1 MFWKKKK
8 EKPDKQIRKMIQTGN
23 STLKNQIN
31 NTLRSGGVIG
41 TGTDNI
47 NNLIHNQLRNLVS
60 TSRKLSLE
68 NCIAKRYITAAADGV
83 VGADGIY
90 IRPHIDIYDADENQQ
105 LSREIEK
112 RFYQYADDRE
122 RFSINGRLSFSTF
135 QRLVEKTRATDG
147 ECFIRIHRGNG
158 LQFEIV
164 DSMRIPS
171 GTVPQMLENGN
182 YISNGIEF
190 SKNGK
195 AIAYYVAP
203 INISTMQYGYQQC
216 ERVPATDIFHY
227 YIPQQP
233 DQQRGLPDLIAC
245 CELLDGIE
253 QFLGAAIVSRKVAAS
268 TMCFITSD
276 ASNREYDEQEIIY
289 KTESLDPGA
298 VVELQPGQRVEA
310 VSPNSA
316 STDGISDFINQ
327 QLQMISM
334 SLNMSKQTLT
344 CDTSDASFSASKLA
358 ERVQMNTFKT
368 RQSELISSVL
378 RPIYIEFCKREFIN
392 MDVQISKFQDLIK
405 ADYVPQRAISID
417 PLKDLQTEV
426 LALQNGLK
434 SKSMVIAEMG
444 YDPALVLAEIDRESI
459 NREEESDNKNK
470 DMNNENENDQ
480 GDPDTTNK

>member
-90 IRPHIDIYDADENQQ
+90 IRPHIDIYDADKNQQ

-147 ECFIRIHRGNG
+147 ECFIRIHRENG

-171 GTVPQMLENGN
+171 GTVPQMLDNGN

-190 SKNGK
+190 NQYGK
-195 AIAYYVAP
+195 AIAYYVATL
-203 INISTMQYGYQQC
+203 NLGTLQC
-216 ERVPATDIFHY
+216 ERVPATDILHY
-227 YIPQQP
+227 FIPQQP
-233 DQQRGLPDLIAC
+233 DQQRGLPDLLPCIDLIGSL
-245 CELLDGIE
+245 EE
-253 QFLGAAIVSRKVAAS
+253 FLNAAIIAKKISAS
-268 TMCFITSD
+268 AMAFITN
-276 ASNREYDEQEIIY
+276 APSNREYEEQDVIY
-289 KTESLDPGA
+289 QQTSLDPGSI
-298 VVELQPGQRVEA
+298 VELREGQDLRTVN
-310 VSPNSA
+310 PQA

-327 QLQMISM
+327 QLQMVSM

-344 CDTSDASFSASKLA
+344 GDTSNASFSASKLA

-378 RPIYIEFCKREFIN
+378 KPIYIEFCKREFIN

-417 PLKDLQTEV
+417 PLKDLETEV

-444 YDPALVLAEIDRESI
+444 YDPAIVLAEI

>member
-47 NNLIHNQLRNLVS
+47 NNLIHNQLRSLVS

-90 IRPHIDIYDADENQQ
+90 IRPHIDIYDADKNQQ

-112 RFYQYADDRE
+112 RFYQYADDRD
-122 RFSINGRLSFSTF
+122 RFSINTKFAFSTF

-147 ECFIRIHRGNG
+147 ECFIRIHRDNG

-216 ERVPATDIFHY
+216 ERVSSADMLHY
-227 YIPQQP
+227 FIPQQP
-233 DQQRGLPDLIAC
+233 DQQRGLPDLLPCIDLIGSLEEFLNASIIAKK
-245 CELLDGIE
+245 I
-253 QFLGAAIVSRKVAAS
+253 SAS
-268 TMCFITSD
+268 AMAFITN
-276 ASNREYDEQEIIY
+276 APSNREYEEQDVIY
-289 KTESLDPGA
+289 QQTSLDPGSI
-298 VVELQPGQRVEA
+298 VELREGQDLRTVN
-310 VSPNSA
+310 PQA

-327 QLQMISM
+327 QLSMISM
-334 SLNMSKQTLT
+334 SLNMSRQTLSG
-344 CDTSDASFSASKLA
+344 DTTNASFSASKLA

-378 RPIYIEFCKREFIN
+378 KPIYIEFCKREFIN
-392 MDVQISKFQDLIK
+392 MDVQISKFNDLIK

-417 PLKDLQTEV
+417 PLKDLQTEC

-444 YDPALVLAEIDRESI
+444 YDPAIVLAEI
-459 NREEESDNKNK
+459 NREESDNKNK

>member
-8 EKPDKQIRKMIQTGN
+8 EKPDKQIRKIQTGN
-23 STLKNQIN
+23 TTLKNQIN
-31 NTLRSGGVIG
+31 NTLRSGGVIC
-41 TGTDNI
+41 TSTDNI

-60 TSRKLSLE
+60 TSRKLALD

-90 IRPHIDIYDADENQQ
+90 TRPHIDIFDPDKNQT

-112 RFYQYADDRE
+112 RFYQYADNRE
-122 RFSINGRLSFSTF
+122 LFSINGRLSYSTF

-147 ECFIRIHRGNG
+147 ECFIRIHRENG

-171 GTVPQMLENGN
+171 GTVPQMLGNGN
-182 YISNGIEF
+182 YVSNGIEF
-190 SKNGK
+190 NQYGK
-195 AIAYYVAP
+195 PQAYYVAP
-203 INISTMQYGYQQC
+203 LNISTMQYGYQQC
-216 ERVPATDIFHY
+216 ERVPATDMLHY
-227 YIPQQP
+227 FIPQQA
-233 DQQRGLPDLIAC
+233 DQQRGLPDIIAC

-253 QFLGAAIVSRKVAAS
+253 QFLDAAIVSRKVAAS
-268 TMCFITSD
+268 TMCFVTSD

-316 STDGISDFINQ
+316 SDNVGDFINQ
-327 QLQMISM
+327 QMQMISM
-334 SLNMSKQTLT
+334 SLNMSQQTLT
-344 CDTSDASFSASKLA
+344 GDTANASFSASKLA

-368 RQSELISSVL
+368 RQSELISAVL
-378 RPIYIEFCKREFIN
+378 KPIYIEFCKREFIN

>member
-8 EKPDKQIRKMIQTGN
+8 EKPDKQIRKMIQGN

-47 NNLIHNQLRNLVS
+47 NNLIHNQLRSLVS

-83 VGADGIY
+83 VGAEGIY
-90 IRPHIDIYDADENQQ
+90 IRPRIEIYDTVKNQQ

-122 RFSINGRLSFSTF
+122 LFSNTGRLSIGNMM
-135 QRLVEKTRATDG
+135 RLIEKTRATDG
-147 ECFIRIHRGNG
+147 ECFIRIHRENG

-190 SKNGK
+190 NQYGK
-195 AIAYYVAP
+195 PQAYYVAP
-203 INISTMQYGYQQC
+203 INISTMQYLQQC
-216 ERVPATDIFHY
+216 ERVLATDILHY
-227 YIPQQP
+227 FIPQQP
-233 DQQRGLPDLIAC
+233 DQHRGLPDLLPCIDLIGSL
-245 CELLDGIE
+245 EE
-253 QFLGAAIVSRKVAAS
+253 FLNAAIIAKKISAS
-268 TMCFITSD
+268 AMAFVTN
-276 ASNREYDEQEIIY
+276 APSNREYDEQEIIY
-289 KTESLDPGA
+289 QQTSLDPGSI
-298 VVELQPGQRVEA
+298 VELREGQDLRTVN
-310 VSPNSA
+310 PQA

-344 CDTSDASFSASKLA
+344 GDTANASFSASKLA

-378 RPIYIEFCKREFIN
+378 KPIYIEFCKREFIN
-392 MDVQISKFQDLIK
+392 MDVQISKFNELIK
-405 ADYVPQRAISID
+405 ADYVPQQRAISID

-444 YDPALVLAEIDRESI
+444 YDPSIVLAEI